1 VSKDST
7 NTDIESIHYA
17 GLTEVAALIKCGDL
31 SPVELTQRMLNRIT
45 TVDANLHS
53 YITVMAEQALAAAQ
67 RAEQDIAAGNYR
79 GALHGIPVAVK
90 DLAYTRNAATTGGH
104 SFMSNFVP
112 DYDATVVTR
121 LAGAGT
127 VLLGKLNLTEGALIG
142 YHRDFHIP
150 VNPWHAD
157 YWPGLSSSGP
167 GVATAAG
174 LCYASLGTDTGGSI
188 RFPALANG
196 IVGLKPTYGRVSRY
210 GILPL
215 APSLDHVGPMT
226 RRVADAALVL
236 EAIAGYDANDP
247 TSLQAPIPN
256 MRDELQKG
264 VAGLRIGF
272 DRLYAT
278 HNMSTTLSTA
288 IQTAL
293 IELERLGARIVEVE
307 MPDFPDAMV
316 EAWFALC
323 AYEAQAA
330 HRANYPSRAEHYGE
344 YLREFLAMGA
354 AVTDQQ
360 YVDASRLRADFNDR
374 LRGVL
379 ANVDAIATPAGGA
392 PFIASRDVPYGGM
405 GASDPVMASIRPRF
419 TFPADL
425 AGTPALALPCGVSED
440 GLPLTMQLMGKHL
453 SEPMLCR
460 IGHAYEQAT
469 EWHTRHPA
477 V

>member
-1 VSKDST
+1 MSKDST

>member
-1 VSKDST
+1 MSHAST
-7 NTDIESIHYA
+7 NTDIERVHYA
-17 GLTEVAALIKCGDL
+17 GLTEVAALIKCGDI

-67 RAEQDIAAGNYR
+67 RAEREIAAGNYR
-79 GALHGIPVAVK
+79 GALHGVPVAVK
-90 DLAYTRNAATTGGH
+90 DLACTRNAATTGGH

-121 LAGAGT
+121 LAAAGA

-142 YHRDFHIP
+142 YHRDFSIP
-150 VNPWHAD
+150 VNPWRAD
-157 YWPGLSSSGP
+157 YWPGLSSSGS

-174 LCYASLGTDTGGSI
+174 LCYAALGTDTGGSI
-188 RFPALANG
+188 RFPAMANG

-215 APSLDHVGPMT
+215 APSLDHVGPMA

-247 TSLQAPIPN
+247 TSLQAPVPN
-256 MRDELQKG
+256 MRDELQKDVTG
-264 VAGLRIGF
+264 MRIGF

-278 HNMSTTLSTA
+278 HNMSTQLSTA

-293 IELERLGARIVEVE
+293 IELERMGARIIEVE

-323 AYEAQAA
+323 AYEAHAA
-330 HRANYPSRAEHYGE
+330 HRANYPHRAEHYGE
-344 YLREFLAMGA
+344 YLREFLTMGA
-354 AVTDQQ
+354 AITEQQ
-360 YVDASRLRADFNDR
+360 YNAASRLRTEFNHR

-392 PFIASRDVPYGGM
+392 PFIASRDAPYGGM
-405 GASDPVMASIRPRF
+405 SASDPIMASLRPRF

-425 AGTPALALPCGVSED
+425 AGTPALALPCGVSDD
-440 GLPLTMQLMGKHL
+440 GLPLTIQLMGRHL
-453 SEPMLCR
+453 SEPLLCR
-460 IGHAYEQAT
+460 IGHAYERAT
-469 EWHTRHPA
+469 AWHTRHPP

>member
-1 VSKDST
+1 MSNAPH
-7 NTDIESIHYA
+7 NTDIENIHYA

-31 SPVELTQRMLNRIT
+31 SPVALTQRMLNRIT

-53 YITVMAEQALAAAQ
+53 YITVMAEQALATAQ

-90 DLAYTRNAATTGGH
+90 DLAYTRHAATTGGH

-121 LAGAGT
+121 LAEAGA
-127 VLLGKLNLTEGALIG
+127 VLLGKLNLTEGALLG
-142 YHRDFHIP
+142 YHRDFLIP
-150 VNPWHAD
+150 VNPWRAD
-157 YWPGLSSSGP
+157 YWPGLSSSGS

-188 RFPALANG
+188 RFPAMANG

-247 TSLQAPIPN
+247 TSLQAPVPN
-256 MRDELQKG
+256 MRDELQKDIT
-264 VAGLRIGF
+264 GLRIGF

-288 IQTAL
+288 IHAAL
-293 IELERLGARIVEVE
+293 MELERLGARIVEVQ

-316 EAWFALC
+316 EAWFTLC
-323 AYEAQAA
+323 AYEARAA

-360 YVDASRLRADFNDR
+360 YAAASRLRTEFNHR

-392 PFIASRDVPYGGM
+392 PFIAARDVPYGGM
-405 GASDPVMASIRPRF
+405 SASDPVMASIRPRF

-425 AGTPALALPCGVSED
+425 AGTPALALPCGLSED

-460 IGHAYEQAT
+460 IGHAYERAT

>member
-1 VSKDST
+1 MSNASH
-7 NTDIESIHYA
+7 NTDIENIHYA
-17 GLTEVAALIKCGDL
+17 GLNEVAALIKCGDM

-45 TVDANLHS
+45 TVDASLHS

-67 RAEQDIAAGNYR
+67 RAERDIASGNYR
-79 GALHGIPVAVK
+79 GALHGIPIAVK
-90 DLAYTRNAATTGGH
+90 DLAYTRHVATTGGH

-121 LAGAGT
+121 LANAGA
-127 VLLGKLNLTEGALIG
+127 VLLGKLNLTEGALLG
-142 YHRDFHIP
+142 YHRDFNIP
-150 VNPWHAD
+150 VNPWRAD
-157 YWPGLSSSGP
+157 YWPGLSSSGS

-226 RRVADAALVL
+226 RRVADAALML

-247 TSLQAPIPN
+247 TSLQAPVAN
-256 MRDELQKG
+256 MGDELQKDIT
-264 VAGLRIGF
+264 GLRIGF

-278 HNMSTTLSTA
+278 HNMNAELSTA
-288 IQTAL
+288 IHAAL
-293 IELERLGARIVEVE
+293 VQLERLGARIVEVE

-323 AYEAQAA
+323 AYEAHAA
-330 HRANYPSRAEHYGE
+330 HRANYPSKAEHYGE

-360 YVDASRLRADFNDR
+360 YAAASRLRTEFNHR

-379 ANVDAIATPAGGA
+379 AGVDAIATPAGGA
-392 PFIASRDVPYGGM
+392 PFSASREVPYGGM
-405 GASDPVMASIRPRF
+405 SAADAMMASIRPRF

-425 AGTPALALPCGVSED
+425 AGTPALALPCGVSAE
-440 GLPLTMQLMGKHL
+440 GMPLTIQFMGKHL
-453 SEPMLCR
+453 SEPLLCR

-469 EWHTRHPA
+469 EWHTRHPPA
-477 V
+477 